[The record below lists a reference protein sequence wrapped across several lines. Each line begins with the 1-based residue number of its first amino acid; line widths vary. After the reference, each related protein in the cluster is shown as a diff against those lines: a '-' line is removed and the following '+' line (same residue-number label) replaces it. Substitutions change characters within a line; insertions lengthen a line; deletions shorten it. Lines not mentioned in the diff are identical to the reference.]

1 MYLIFPLLL
10 WHINLIHYV
19 SFCQMYLYIFL
30 YMFFFL
36 SLSGLPEQWHSA
48 LWFCLSNF
56 RSLASCGQNSNQS
69 TLNVPGLNLNRP
81 VWLNIVVTDSWQL
94 CCCCVFGWELIF
106 LIDPK
111 PLHLCFLCYFEGKRG
126 LSRGLSLR
134 PASLWVS
141 WLIGMGRNG
150 VIETPHRVL
159 SSVLAAP
166 EDAVFMV
173 VAWCYCLCM
182 QRSFIVL
189 HVPLNAE
196 WDSVV
201 GYMEVCGWNDH
212 IFIFIHNRTLTHRSL
227 LAPVGL
233 FSTIRLGLLPSLYTE
248 MPPILRTN
256 ATFFTYN
263 SASD

>member
-1 MYLIFPLLL
+1 MSVFVKCIFT
-10 WHINLIHYV
+10 
-19 SFCQMYLYIFL
+19 
-30 YMFFFL
+30 FFNTCFFSL

-166 EDAVFMV
+166 RRCVYGRGLMLLFMHAAVF
-173 VAWCYCLCM
+173 YCPSCPTKCGM
-182 QRSFIVL
+182 RFSRRL
-189 HVPLNAE
+189 H
-196 WDSVV
+196 
-201 GYMEVCGWNDH
+201 G
-212 IFIFIHNRTLTHRSL
+212 SL
-227 LAPVGL
+227 
-233 FSTIRLGLLPSLYTE
+233 RLERPYFHLY
-248 MPPILRTN
+248 
-256 ATFFTYN
+256 
-263 SASD
+263 S